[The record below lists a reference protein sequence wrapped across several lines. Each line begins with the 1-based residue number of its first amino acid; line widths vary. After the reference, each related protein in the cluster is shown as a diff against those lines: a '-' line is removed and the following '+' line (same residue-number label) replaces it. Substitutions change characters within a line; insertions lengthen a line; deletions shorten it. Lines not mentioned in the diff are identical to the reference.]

1 MNENYTIDINN
12 LIALCHILD
21 DFKQFESLLF
31 YYISPKYNRKFVF
44 QLWDVSR
51 GKFQIGGRK
60 AKKFYAENKKTIDTI
75 NKYSS
80 VTTFINRNYG
90 WYGEPNEG
98 LQFFY
103 KYLLAHK
110 EDIDKIL
117 AVLKK
122 LKELKFDEIEFNR
135 EIDFTQEEQYVYT
148 WFADNIEITYMDNM
162 VIIPDYSSG
171 YVKYKSND
179 SSYKI
184 TIGSFR
190 GYYKILLNNLVFD
203 SNRLPDNSQKKDLFE
218 NIMALRNE
226 KTDEITA
233 VRNSVDIGVAIQDL
247 YNMFNIVSLKID
259 QIDDID
265 KKKELKELLVSIKET
280 IEKMQAI
287 SKEYDKTI
295 ASENPTISE
304 AFLNEQKDE
313 FVRRREDNKLH
324 IW

>member
-1 MNENYTIDINN
+1 MYNILICDDEKDIVSALKIYLNTGEYKLFTAYNGAEAVEIVSNNEIHLILMDIMMPVMDG
-12 LIALCHILD
+12 IEAMKEI
-21 DFKQFESLLF
+21 
-31 YYISPKYNRKFVF
+31 RKFSNTPVI
-44 QLWDVSR
+44 LLS
-51 GKFQIGGRK
+51 
-60 AKKFYAENKKTIDTI
+60 AK
-75 NKYSS
+75 S
-80 VTTFINRNYG
+80 
-90 WYGEPNEG
+90 
-98 LQFFY
+98 
-103 KYLLAHK
+103 

-203 SNRLPDNSQKKDLFE
+203 SNRLPDNSQKEDLFE